1 MRYRSQG
8 VLGVGR
14 GAGDKEKVRKLVFGA
29 DISGLHASSWGACP
43 KVEALSMIWGWT
55 FQPSNIRRPFPG
67 QLHRPSFGVRDPNQ
81 SWLSGTG
88 QKQTPASWETT

>member
-43 KVEALSMIWGWT
+43 KVEALSMI
-55 FQPSNIRRPFPG
+55 
-67 QLHRPSFGVRDPNQ
+67 
-81 SWLSGTG
+81 
-88 QKQTPASWETT
+88 